1 MSFSAQAQTQQLN
14 HYWTYFHP
22 STNTI
27 RSVIPVT
34 GSTEEQYFQQA
45 LLATVK
51 AVDAQSCE
59 SIFISY
65 NDPTTGNAT
74 GPSISNSFD
83 GGISYT
89 YPVKGLK
96 CPGYYNW
103 NVSLTVRDI
112 KITLSNGPTKTV
124 CGPGSFAYFDS
135 NSAVCKKSDTTV
147 VQSKS
152 TGGVSLLPV
161 ADSDCFVCKPGLN
174 KNSGYVGDPIHLAT
188 GNVFESSIDYQGVG
202 SNKIRLSRHYNSIPG
217 IASSSAFNVGSNW
230 VLSYD
235 RRIEKTSNGAAVSN
249 GDGGYIYFIKTGT
262 NTYAP
267 QLAGRKEIL
276 TFISDT
282 GAVGWKLRRENG
294 DLETYSPWM
303 YGGYLTTIDF
313 MQGGGIDIL
322 GAGTGTITGVSDRNG
337 HTIQFTRTSGR
348 ISKVTLPDGSNI
360 SYNYDSYN
368 RLTSVVY
375 PDGSSKV
382 YEYAAPLLVG
392 GVASPFIG
400 NLIRIQDQDGLTVS
414 TFTYDNSGSA
424 TSSSGPMDYQKVS
437 LSYGADSTQVTNSL
451 GLTETH
457 EFYSPTGIIKQANK
471 RTTSCTN
478 CFANAVVL
486 NTTHDSNGN
495 ITSSADKDGRLS
507 CSTYDTGRN
516 LITSKVIGLIDGI
529 HTCGGS
535 YGSTPVLAYN
545 WYWHPTY
552 AVPLAFSEPNKVTVI
567 TRDAN
572 LRPLAITEYATN
584 DSTGLSGIPSASTL
598 SSMPS
603 RTFSYSYLTTGEVT
617 SIKSAR
623 SDVNA
628 TTSFTYDN
636 NRNLTSITTPT
647 GLVTTFGN
655 YNTLGLPGLI
665 TQPNG
670 ATINLAYDYAGRI
683 LQSNYAGA
691 VTSYSYTPAGRVL
704 SKTEPNG
711 LSYSFGYDAAGRL
724 VQVSDNTGN
733 SIQYVLDSEGN
744 VLTQKIIGQGGALAG
759 IATSTYNGLSRLMS
773 IAKGQ

>member
-1 MSFSAQAQTQQLN
+1 MPVISAP
-14 HYWTYFHP
+14 P
-22 STNTI
+22 STGIIKYVCDAGTT
-27 RSVIPVT
+27 VT
-34 GSTEEQYFQQA
+34 FFPNSA
-45 LLATVK
+45 AT
-51 AVDAQSCE
+51 C
-59 SIFISY
+59 
-65 NDPTTGNAT
+65 
-74 GPSISNSFD
+74 
-83 GGISYT
+83 
-89 YPVKGLK
+89 
-96 CPGYYNW
+96 
-103 NVSLTVRDI
+103 
-112 KITLSNGPTKTV
+112 GPT
-124 CGPGSFAYFDS
+124 
-135 NSAVCKKSDTTV
+135 SATR
-147 VQSKS
+147 VQANS
-152 TGGVSLLPV
+152 TGGASLLPV

-174 KNSGYVGDPIHLAT
+174 KSSGYVGDPIHLVT
-188 GNVFESSIDYQGVG
+188 GNVFESNIDYQGMG
-202 SNKIRLSRHYNSIPG
+202 SNKIRLIRHYNSIPG
-217 IASSSAFNVGSNW
+217 IVSSSAFNVGLNW
-230 VLSYD
+230 VLNYD
-235 RRIEKTSNGAAVSN
+235 RRIEKTSNGVVVST
-249 GDGGYIYFIKTGT
+249 GDGGYISFIKTGT
-262 NTYAP
+262 TTYIP
-267 QLAGRKEIL
+267 QLAGRREVL

-282 GAVGWKLRRENG
+282 GPVGWKLRRENG
-294 DLETYSPWM
+294 DLETYASW
-303 YGGYLTTIDF
+303 GYLTTIDY

-322 GAGTGTITGVSDRNG
+322 GANTGTITGVSDRNG
-337 HTIQFTRTSGR
+337 HTIQFIRTNGL
-348 ISKVTLPDGSNI
+348 ISKITLPDGSNI
-360 SYNYDSYN
+360 SYNYDAYN
-368 RLTSVVY
+368 RLTSVGY

-382 YEYAAPLLVG
+382 YEYAAPLLAG
-392 GVASPFIG
+392 GVVSPFIG
-400 NLIRIQDQDGLTVS
+400 NLIRIQDQDRLTVS
-414 TFTYDNSGSA
+414 TFTYDNLGRA
-424 TSSSGPMDYQKVS
+424 TSSSGPMEYQKVS
-437 LSYGADSTQVTNSL
+437 LSYGANSTQVTNSL

-457 EFYSPTGIIKQANK
+457 EFYAPTGTIKQANK

-507 CSTYDTGRN
+507 CSIYDTGRN

-545 WYWHPTY
+545 WSWHPTY

-567 TRDAN
+567 TRDDN

-584 DSTGLSGIPSASTL
+584 DSTGFSGIPSASTL
-598 SSMPS
+598 GSMPS
-603 RTFSYSYLTTGEVT
+603 RTVSYSYLTTGEVT

-623 SDVNA
+623 SDVDA
-628 TTSFTYDN
+628 ITSFTYDN

-711 LSYSFGYDAAGRL
+711 LSYSFGYDVAGRL

-744 VLTQKIIGQGGALAG
+744 VLTQKIIGQGGVDNCG
-759 IATSTYNGLSRLMS
+759 S
-773 IAKGQ
+773 